1 MIKKIH
7 KFDEIVKKLY
17 KLVNKFYDTV
27 NFWIEKNFLEV
38 FLFWGFK
45 KSEIKTEISHL
56 FTYIVRPVCEVGFVV
71 VWETLVETGKIV
83 SIFGKIVRFFCVE
96 KFFENFFEIF
106 VFLST
111 TKKFFLFFWFK
122 KFFYEKFVNNIF
134 NLFSLLSSTN
144 VDLLLKVFLYIFFL
158 RQ

>member
-1 MIKKIH
+1 M
-7 KFDEIVKKLY
+7 
-17 KLVNKFYDTV
+17 NKFYEIV
-27 NFWIEKNFLEV
+27 NFWIEKNFLEI
-38 FLFWGFK
+38 FLFQGFK
-45 KSEIKTEISHL
+45 KSEINTEIPYL
-56 FTYIVRPVCEVGFVV
+56 FIYAIRPVCVVWFVV
-71 VWETLVETGKIV
+71 MGEIWIETGKVV

-122 KFFYEKFVNNIF
+122 KFFYEKFVNNFF